1 MPIGNKVNNPECL
14 MREAPFQFLWLP
26 QGGEDA
32 GPVPASVSPRQMK
45 DKLLAALSA
54 GPAAVVV
61 KNADVPAVLAALG
74 DRVADRGVKHPAV
87 RLTRLVLGQQGI
99 LAIRGSYTSA
109 GHMLGSLR
117 TFRRNALR
125 RGEEPRCIIGVDEG
139 VFEEAWRRE
148 PSADAAVEAA
158 GAGREAP
165 GDPASLL
172 RMLPRDPELEQL
184 AERFVGRSP
193 HVRVVRHLI
202 ARAAETRR
210 TVLILGDVG
219 TGKTLAAHCI
229 HDLYPGSSPF
239 VSINGLALNSPTF
252 ESDFFGAVVRSGSRG
267 RPTRKPGLWE
277 QAKGGILYLDEIAA
291 LSLAQQ
297 TRLNDAL
304 RSDEFRPQGGP
315 VQPLPEAQLVVSSAR
330 DLGAMARSGEFLA
343 DLYYRLREFTIH
355 TPALRDRPEDV
366 PVLAQFLWTTLAG
379 PNARPLPEPV
389 LAALQTYPWPGNVRE
404 LKSTL
409 STLRTLFGDAKLGPR
424 HVEAVMAGQGFD
436 APPKTARDP
445 SPSKEGDRMRCVRHL
460 LRTEEILQS
469 LRHAVRPLA
478 KRRRAPAPDA
488 AASGI
493 ETVGRLL
500 TELDLLFFNPSL
512 FGTVETYTAI
522 NALKGKV
529 LYYADLAAR
538 DPAAAARFLEKDL
551 AASLAAT
558 SADLRATIDRMLD

>member
-1 MPIGNKVNNPECL
+1 
-14 MREAPFQFLWLP
+14 MREAPFQFLWMSKS
-26 QGGEDA
+26 GADA
-32 GPVPASVSPRQMK
+32 GPVPASVSPRQMR
-45 DKLLAALSA
+45 DKLLAVLSA

-74 DRVADRGVKHPAV
+74 DCVADRGAKHPAV

-117 TFRRNALR
+117 TFRRNAIR
-125 RGEEPRCIIGVDEG
+125 RSEEPRCIIGVDEG

-148 PSADAAVEAA
+148 PPADAAADAA
-158 GAGREAP
+158 GAGRETP

-172 RMLPRDPELEQL
+172 RMLPRDPELEVL

-229 HDLYPGSSPF
+229 HDLSPGCGPL
-239 VSINGLALNSPTF
+239 VHVNGLALNSPTF
-252 ESDFFGAVVRSGSRG
+252 ETDLFGAVVRSGSRG
-267 RPTRKPGLWE
+267 RPTRKPGLWDE
-277 QAKGGILYLDEIAA
+277 AKGGVLYLDEIAA

-304 RSDEFRPQGGP
+304 QTKEYRPQGGP
-315 VQPLPEAQLVVSSAR
+315 VQPLPDAQLVVSSSN
-330 DLGAMARSGEFLA
+330 DLGARARSGEFLA

-366 PVLAQFLWTTLAG
+366 PVLAQVLWTKLAG
-379 PNARPLPEPV
+379 PAAWPLPEPV
-389 LAALQTYPWPGNVRE
+389 LAALQAYPWPGNVRE
-404 LKSTL
+404 LNSVL
-409 STLRTLFGDAKLGPR
+409 SALRTLFGDAKLGPR

-445 SPSKEGDRMRCVRHL
+445 SPSKERDRMRCVRHL

-469 LRHAVRPLA
+469 LRHAVRPPA
-478 KRRRAPAPDA
+478 KRRRSAAPAAPAP
-488 AASGI
+488 GL

-522 NALKGKV
+522 NALKGQV
-529 LYYADLAAR
+529 FFYADLAVR
-538 DPAAAARFLEKDL
+538 DPAAAARFLDKDL
-551 AASLAAT
+551 AAALAAT
-558 SADLRATIDRMLD
+558 AADLRATIDHLLD

>member
-1 MPIGNKVNNPECL
+1 
-14 MREAPFQFLWLP
+14 MREAPFQFLWMSNR
-26 QGGEDA
+26 GADA

-45 DKLLAALSA
+45 DKLLAVLSA

-74 DRVADRGVKHPAV
+74 DRVADRGAKHPAV
-87 RLTRLVLGQQGI
+87 RLTRLVLGQRGI

-117 TFRRNALR
+117 TFQRNAIR
-125 RGEEPRCIIGVDEG
+125 RSEEPRCIIGVDEG

-148 PSADAAVEAA
+148 PPADAAADAAAA
-158 GAGREAP
+158 GRDAP
-165 GDPASLL
+165 GGPASLL

-184 AERFVGRSP
+184 AERFVGCSP

-219 TGKTLAAHCI
+219 TGKTLAARCI
-229 HDLYPGSSPF
+229 HELSPGSGPF
-239 VSINGLALNSPTF
+239 VSVNGLALNSPTF
-252 ESDFFGAVVRSGSRG
+252 ETDLFGAVVRSGSRG

-277 QAKGGILYLDEIAA
+277 QANGGILYLDEIAA

-304 RSDEFRPQGGP
+304 RAKEYRPQGGP
-315 VQPLPEAQLVVSSAR
+315 VQPLPDAQLVVSSSN
-330 DLGAMARSGEFLA
+330 DLGARARSGEFLA

-366 PVLAQFLWTTLAG
+366 PVLAQVLWTKLAG
-379 PNARPLPEPV
+379 PAARPLPEPV

-404 LKSTL
+404 LKSVL
-409 STLRTLFGDAKLGPR
+409 SSLRTLFGDAKLGPR

-436 APPKTARDP
+436 APPKTARDT
-445 SPSKEGDRMRCVRHL
+445 SPSKERDRMRCVRHL

-469 LRHAVRPLA
+469 LRHAVRPPA
-478 KRRRAPAPDA
+478 KRRRSAAPDA
-488 AASGI
+488 AAPGL

-551 AASLAAT
+551 AAALAAT
-558 SADLRATIDRMLD
+558 AADLRATIDHLLG

>member
-1 MPIGNKVNNPECL
+1 
-14 MREAPFQFLWLP
+14 MREAPFQFLWMSNR
-26 QGGEDA
+26 GVDA
-32 GPVPASVSPRQMK
+32 GPVPTSVSPRQMK
-45 DKLLAALSA
+45 DKLLDVLSA

-74 DRVADRGVKHPAV
+74 DRVADRGAKHPAV
-87 RLTRLVLGQQGI
+87 RLTRLVLGQRGI

-117 TFRRNALR
+117 TFRRNAIR

-148 PSADAAVEAA
+148 PPADAD
-158 GAGREAP
+158 GADRDAP

-172 RMLPRDPELEQL
+172 RMLPREQELDRL
-184 AERFVGRSP
+184 AELFVGCSP

-202 ARAAETRR
+202 ARAAGTRR

-229 HDLYPGSSPF
+229 HELSPGSGPF
-239 VSINGLALNSPTF
+239 VSVNGLALNSPTF
-252 ESDFFGAVVRSGSRG
+252 ETVLFGAVVRSGSRG

-304 RSDEFRPQGGP
+304 RANGYRPQGGL
-315 VQPLPEAQLVVSSAR
+315 VQPLPDAQLVVSSSN
-330 DLGAMARSGEFLA
+330 DLGARARSGEFLA

-366 PVLAQFLWTTLAG
+366 PVLAQVLWTELAG
-379 PNARPLPEPV
+379 PAARPLPEPV
-389 LAALQTYPWPGNVRE
+389 LASLQTYPWPGNVRE
-404 LKSTL
+404 LKSVL
-409 STLRTLFGDAKLGPR
+409 SSLRTLFGDAKLGPR
-424 HVEAVMAGQGFD
+424 HVEVVMAGQGFD
-436 APPKTARDP
+436 APPKIARDP
-445 SPSKEGDRMRCVRHL
+445 SPSKERDRMRCVRHL

-469 LRHAVRPLA
+469 LRHAVRPPA
-478 KRRRAPAPDA
+478 KSRRSAAPDA
-488 AASGI
+488 AAPGI

-529 LYYADLAAR
+529 FYYADLAAR

-551 AASLAAT
+551 AAALAAT
-558 SADLRATIDRMLD
+558 AADLRATIDRMLD